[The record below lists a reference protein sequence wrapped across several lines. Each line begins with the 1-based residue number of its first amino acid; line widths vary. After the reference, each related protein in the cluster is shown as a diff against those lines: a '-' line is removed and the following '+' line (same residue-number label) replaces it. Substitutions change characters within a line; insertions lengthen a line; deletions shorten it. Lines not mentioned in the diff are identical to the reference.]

1 MNVQR
6 TMALLKLELKKLIR
20 DPTFLFSLI
29 LLPVILTLAFGLA
42 MRDIPTDSNPD
53 ISIFDF
59 MVPGIYG
66 FTSVYI
72 VMTVAMAFTDYRK
85 EGLLDRINTTPTTS
99 AEFMGS
105 HVISNIIISILQVA
119 IITVLALIL
128 GFRIRSTGF
137 LLAFAF
143 VGFLALSSVGFGLIS
158 ATFAKSSG
166 AAVGVSMI
174 FFMPQMIFGTWIP
187 MSDDTQVVA
196 MFFPIYYSTN
206 SIQMIFSGVPL
217 TDITIW
223 INLVVLAIYSIVIV
237 IVGTLIF
244 KRFGKA

>member
-1 MNVQR
+1 
-6 TMALLKLELKKLIR
+6 MALLKLELKKMIR

-42 MRDIPTDSNPD
+42 MSGTSTTSNPD
-53 ISIFDF
+53 ISIFEF

-85 EGLLDRINTTPTTS
+85 EGLLDRMNTTPTTFG
-99 AEFMGS
+99 EFIGS
-105 HVISNIIISILQVA
+105 HIITNVLISLLQVA
-119 IITVLALIL
+119 IITVLALIF
-128 GFRIRSTGF
+128 GFQIRSAGFFLAFVFIGF
-137 LLAFAF
+137 LSI
-143 VGFLALSSVGFGLIS
+143 SSVGFGLIS

-174 FFMPQMIFGTWIP
+174 FFMPQMLFGTWIP
-187 MSDDTQVVA
+187 MSDATQVVA

-217 TDITIW
+217 TEITIW
-223 INLVVLAIYSIVIV
+223 INLVVLAIYSIAIV

>member
-1 MNVQR
+1 MNLQR

-42 MRDIPTDSNPD
+42 MSGIPTASNPEV
-53 ISIFDF
+53 SIFEF

-99 AEFMGS
+99 SEFMGS
-105 HVISNIIISILQVA
+105 HVIANILISLLQVA

-128 GFRIRSTGF
+128 GFRIRSAGF

-174 FFMPQMIFGTWIP
+174 FFMPQMLFGTWIP
-187 MSDDTQVVA
+187 MSEATQIVG
-196 MFFPIYYSTN
+196 MFFPIYYSTS
-206 SIQMIFSGVPL
+206 SIQMILNGVPL
-217 TDITIW
+217 TEITIW
-223 INLVVLAIYSIVIV
+223 INLVVLAIYGVVIV
-237 IVGTLIF
+237 IIGTVLF
-244 KRFGKA
+244 KRFGKT